1 MTNHKE
7 SDRDRLCHGIRNP
20 IQCIRHIHKLML
32 ESINN
37 RGNISKIQLF
47 DLESQI
53 ERLEKALEDRSEA
66 PLEQQEQ
73 GECLKES

>member
-1 MTNHKE
+1 
-7 SDRDRLCHGIRNP
+7 
-20 IQCIRHIHKLML
+20 ML

-53 ERLEKALEDRSEA
+53 ERLEKALEDQSEA